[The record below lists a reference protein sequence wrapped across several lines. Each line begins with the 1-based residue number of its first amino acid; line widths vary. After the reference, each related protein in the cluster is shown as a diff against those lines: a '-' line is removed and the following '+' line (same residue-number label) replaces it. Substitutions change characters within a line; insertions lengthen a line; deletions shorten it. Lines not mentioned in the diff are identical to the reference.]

1 MEAAMAA
8 TPAGADRVRQSA
20 ERIGAHAARAQER
33 EAGEHGSKRQRIA
46 TEGGS
51 AEDIVNPVPNPEVPD

>member
-8 TPAGADRVRQSA
+8 TPAGADRVRQPA
-20 ERIGAHAARAQER
+20 ERIGAHFARAQER
-33 EAGEHGSKRQRIA
+33 EDGEHSSKRRIA

-51 AEDIVNPVPNPEVPD
+51 TEDIVNPVPNPD